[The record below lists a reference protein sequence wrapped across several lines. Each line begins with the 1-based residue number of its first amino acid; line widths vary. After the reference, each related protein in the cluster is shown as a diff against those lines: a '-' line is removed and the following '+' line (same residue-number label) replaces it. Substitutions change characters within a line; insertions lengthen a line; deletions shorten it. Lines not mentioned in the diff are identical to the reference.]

1 MANQVARPY
10 PTWIHMRLEA
20 LFNNSPRFENSFYGP
35 INAVL
40 HCILPP
46 AQFFMIKPQAILL
59 PNHPAVSSTYLPP
72 GASQH
77 PDASRSSSRIA
88 KVSVKAVQD
97 DGSSGW
103 TSHEKKASVSSVD
116 SFGDLVLP
124 RRKGGWMD
132 GILIPDFIAVKATGE
147 MSEDII
153 LVIAEIKLK
162 NSDLTSSINQVES
175 YLDRLQTKN
184 YSDKFV
190 AYLCMGPTSYVW
202 TTSVKGNICVQSMLS
217 GTVRTG
223 GMEFCNYM
231 LPVRK
236 QHW

>member
-1 MANQVARPY
+1 
-10 PTWIHMRLEA
+10 MRLTA
-20 LFNNSPRFENSFYGP
+20 MFNNPPRFENSFYGP

-40 HCILPP
+40 YCIFPP
-46 AQFFMIKPQAILL
+46 TQFFMIKPQAVLL

-88 KVSVKAVQD
+88 TISVKAVQEA
-97 DGSSGW
+97 GPSGW
-103 TSHEKKASVSSVD
+103 ISHEKKVSVSSVD

-124 RRKGGWMD
+124 RSDGGWIE
-132 GILIPDFIAVKATGE
+132 GILIPDFIAAKSSGE
-147 MSEDII
+147 INEDII

-162 NSDLTSSINQVES
+162 NCDLPSSINQVES

-190 AYLCMGPTSYVW
+190 AFLCVGPASYVW
-202 TTSVKGNICVQSMLS
+202 TTSVRGNIRVQTMLPE
-217 GTVRTG
+217 TVRTG
-223 GMEFCNYM
+223 GMDFCNHM
-231 LPVRK
+231 LPARM